1 MGKYSKAIAGLIS
14 ALVGALVAF
23 GVVSPGLADA
33 LAPGTVEM
41 IVGTIMAI
49 ITAAGVWAAPANSHA

>member
-1 MGKYSKAIAGLIS
+1 MLKYSKAIAALVS
-14 ALVGALVAF
+14 AIVGALVAF
-23 GVVSPGLADA
+23 GVVSPSLADT

-49 ITAAGVWAAPANSHA
+49 AVSAGVWVAPANDA